1 MNRLRGAAL
10 VLGAVALLTAGRSS
24 AEGRHFSIDP
34 ARSVLTVRTGK
45 AGLLAFAGHE
55 HLIRAL
61 GVRGEIVADAAA
73 LEASSVSL
81 TIDAGSLTVQ
91 PEGEP
96 ADDVAKVQAR
106 MRSSELLDVVR
117 FPDILFQSVAV
128 SGKSEGGATFDIRVS
143 GDLSVHG
150 VRSRIV
156 LPVRVE
162 LGLGSLTATGR
173 TVLRQTTFGLTPV
186 SVGGVV
192 KVRDEVILDYKFVG
206 TSNP

>member
-1 MNRLRGAAL
+1 M
-10 VLGAVALLTAGRSS
+10 VLGAVALLAAGRSS
-24 AEGRHFSIDP
+24 AEDRHFFLDP
-34 ARSVLTVRTGK
+34 SRSVLTIRTGK
-45 AGLLAFAGHE
+45 AGLFAFAGHE
-55 HLIRAL
+55 HLIRVSS
-61 GVRGEIVADAAA
+61 VRGKIVANAAA

-96 ADDVAKVQAR
+96 AEDVAKVQAR

-128 SGKSEGGATFDIRVS
+128 SGRAEGEATFDIRVS

-150 VRSRIV
+150 VKSRIA
-156 LPVRVE
+156 LPIRVE
-162 LGLGSLTATGR
+162 MGLGSLTATGR

-192 KVRDEVILDYKFVG
+192 KVRDEVVIEYKFVG
-206 TSNP
+206 MSNP